1 MRRFDVVIIGGGP
14 SGSSLAL
21 SLLQKGLSVL
31 VAERSDYQEWRSGET
46 LSPDARIPLSKLGVL
61 DSLRDT
67 PQLESEATRSAWGSS
82 ELIEKH
88 SVFNPYGSGWHLDR
102 SKFDSALASAAEQ
115 SGASIMRGVSFVS
128 ALQSDLWQIT
138 LKNGSCLLQV
148 EARFIV
154 DATGRA
160 AKVARSLGSK
170 MIFYDHLVALIGVV
184 SPSSLDCPV
193 ESVLTV
199 EAGKDGWWYSAPL
212 PDGSTLAAFLTDN
225 DIFLDNHESPTSFWI
240 RMIKKTDH
248 MSALVEGGSLNGS
261 VRMRNSS
268 TCRLDTP
275 AGQNWIA
282 IGDAACAFDPLAGN
296 GILKALQSG
305 IDSCNAIL
313 ANNSDDQHHFQ
324 DYSEKIAAVFNEY
337 LMNRLRYYQAEKRWS
352 QSVFWARRHLPY
364 VINSA

>member
-14 SGSSLAL
+14 AGSSLAL
-21 SLLQKGLSVL
+21 SLLQRGLSVL
-31 VAERSDYQEWRSGET
+31 VVERSDYQEWRSGET
-46 LSPDARIPLSKLGVL
+46 LSPDARISLSRLGVL
-61 DSLRDT
+61 DSLLDAPHLT
-67 PQLESEATRSAWGSS
+67 SEATRSAWGSS

-115 SGASIMRGVSFVS
+115 FGATVMRGVSFVS

-138 LKNGSCLLQV
+138 LKNGSSLLQV
-148 EARFIV
+148 EARFMV

-160 AKVARSLGSK
+160 AQVARSLGSK

-199 EAGKDGWWYSAPL
+199 EAGQDGWWYSAPL
-212 PDGSTLAAFLTDN
+212 PDGSTLAAFMTDN
-225 DIFLDNHESPTSFWI
+225 DIFLDNHESPTSFWV

-248 MSALVEGGSLNGS
+248 MSALVERYSLIGS
-261 VRMRNSS
+261 VRMRNAS
-268 TCRLDTP
+268 TCRLDTA
-275 AGQNWIA
+275 AGPNWIA

-305 IDSCNAIL
+305 IDSSNAIL
-313 ANNSDDQHHFQ
+313 AHNSNELYHFRE
-324 DYSEKIAAVFNEY
+324 YSEKIAAVFNEY
-337 LMNRLRYYQAEKRWS
+337 LMKRLRYYQAEKRWS
-352 QSVFWARRHLPY
+352 QSAFWVRRHLPY
-364 VINSA
+364 AINSA